1 MTVDS
6 LSTTQI
12 VSICVFVAILLFE
25 MLFPF
30 REYVGRLRH
39 FGKNMIF
46 ALMNAVITGLSAA
59 VMSIWVFL
67 WIDKNDIG
75 LLNQFEIP
83 WWLSMLLAALI
94 FDAWIYWW
102 HRLNHI
108 VPFFWRFHQVHHND
122 IEMDMSTALRFHPG
136 EILLSSIANVGIFV
150 LFGITVEL
158 IVFYKLVFHL
168 NVLFHH
174 SNIALPSSLDRFM
187 RIFLVSP
194 NMHRVHHSRKI
205 EETNSNYSSAL
216 TLWDRIFGSYR
227 RNDPSTIVFG
237 LDHDRKP
244 EEQGLKYLLLR
255 PFKPRISETPPPE
268 ASASPDQPDNP

>member
-1 MTVDS
+1 MTEDS
-6 LSTTQI
+6 LSTTQVI
-12 VSICVFVAILLFE
+12 SICVFVAILLFE
-25 MLFPF
+25 VLFPF

-46 ALMNAVITGLSAA
+46 ALINAVITGLSSAA
-59 VMSIWVFL
+59 MSIWVFL

-75 LLNQFEIP
+75 LLNLFEMP
-83 WWLSMLLAALI
+83 LWLSMLLAALI

-122 IEMDMSTALRFHPG
+122 TEMDMSTALRFHPG
-136 EILLSSIANVGIFV
+136 EIFLSSIANAGIFV

-158 IVFYKLVFHL
+158 IVFYKLVFSL

-174 SNIALPSSLDRFM
+174 SNIALPGSLDRFM

-194 NMHRVHHSRKI
+194 NMHRVHHSQKI

-216 TLWDRIFGSYR
+216 TIWDRIFGSYR

-237 LDHDRKP
+237 LDFDRKP

-255 PFKPRISETPPPE
+255 PFKPRISERPPPE
-268 ASASPDQPDNP
+268 ASSSSDQSDNP

>member
-1 MTVDS
+1 MTEDS
-6 LSTTQI
+6 LSTTQVI
-12 VSICVFVAILLFE
+12 SICVFVAILLFE
-25 MLFPF
+25 VLFPF

-46 ALMNAVITGLSAA
+46 ALINAVITGLSSAA
-59 VMSIWVFL
+59 MSIWVFL

-75 LLNQFEIP
+75 LLNLFEMP
-83 WWLSMLLAALI
+83 LWLSMLLAALI

-122 IEMDMSTALRFHPG
+122 TEMDMSTALRFHPG
-136 EILLSSIANVGIFV
+136 EIFLSSIANAGIFV

-158 IVFYKLVFHL
+158 IVFYKLVFSL

-187 RIFLVSP
+187 RILLVSP
-194 NMHRVHHSRKI
+194 NMHRVHHSQKI

-216 TLWDRIFGSYR
+216 TIWDRIFGSYR

-237 LDHDRKP
+237 LDFDRKP

-255 PFKPRISETPPPE
+255 PFKPRISERPPPE
-268 ASASPDQPDNP
+268 ASSSSDQSDNP